1 MSDFITK
8 LSELIDPEV
17 MGDMVSAH
25 PEEAARGTVC
35 QN

>member
-8 LSELIDPEV
+8 LS
-17 MGDMVSAH
+17 DMIGYGVRAH